1 MDLEKAGP
9 STRAVHAGEAPEP
22 STGSL
27 SPPLYQSSVYAFRNA
42 AQGAA
47 LFAGAGDG
55 FIYTRL
61 GNPTLKTLEAK
72 LALLEGAE
80 AALVTSS
87 GMAAIATTVAALAR
101 AGDHVVSAEV
111 IYGATY
117 TLLRDVWTR
126 FGLETT
132 FVASTRIEDY
142 RQALRPNTRL
152 IFVETPSNPTLDVI
166 DIAALSEVARESGA
180 YLMVDNTFASP
191 INQNPLALGADVA
204 VHSASK
210 YLGGHADVIAGA
222 VAGSAAII
230 QQARQSLKT
239 FGAVLGP
246 FEGWLILRGLKTLAL
261 RVARHNENALAV
273 ARFLE
278 SHPAVERVFYPGL
291 ESHPGHGVAARQM
304 RGYGGMVSFEMK
316 GGHQAGIR
324 LVDGVRLCTLAVS
337 LGDVRTL
344 IEHPA
349 SMTHVGMPAEERRRG
364 GITDGLVRLSVGIE
378 DVPDIIADLG
388 QALDGTA

>member
-9 STRAVHAGEAPEP
+9 STRAVHAGELPDP
-22 STGSL
+22 STNSL

-47 LFAGAGDG
+47 LFAGTDEGY
-55 FIYTRL
+55 IYTRL
-61 GNPTLKTLEAK
+61 GNPTLKMLETK

-87 GMAAIATTVAALAR
+87 GMGAIATAVGALAR

-117 TLLRDVWTR
+117 SLLRDVWPR

-132 FVASTRIEDY
+132 FVVSKEVEDY
-142 RQALRPNTRL
+142 RQAVRPNTRL
-152 IFVETPSNPTLDVI
+152 IFVETPSNPTLGIV
-166 DIAALSEVARESGA
+166 DIAALSEVAREAGA
-180 YLMVDNTFASP
+180 YLMVDNTFATP
-191 INQNPLALGADVA
+191 VNQNPLSLGTNVV

-210 YLGGHADVIAGA
+210 YLGGHADVIAGV
-222 VAGSAAII
+222 VAGPSAIV

-239 FGAVLGP
+239 LGPVLGP
-246 FEGWLILRGLKTLAL
+246 FEAWLILRGLKTLAL
-261 RVARHNENALAV
+261 RVARHNQNALDV
-273 ARFLE
+273 ARFLAA
-278 SHPAVERVFYPGL
+278 HAAVERVFYPGL
-291 ESHPGHGVAARQM
+291 EKHHGHEVAARQM
-304 RGYGGMVSFEMK
+304 SGFGGMVSFELK
-316 GGHQAGIR
+316 GGHDAGIR

-349 SMTHVGMPAEERRRG
+349 SMTHAGVPAEERRRG

-378 DVPDIIADLG
+378 DVPDIIADLD
-388 QALDGTA
+388 QALERTA